1 MSTTGSRL
9 KDKLAVITG
18 GSSGIGLAS
27 AKAFIQE
34 GARVAIA
41 GRDQK
46 TLDQAAKELGSNA
59 LVVRADVSKLA
70 DLDRLLGQVKEEFG
84 RIDVLFANAGIAPVM
99 PFDHVTEEF
108 FDAMFNVNAKGVYFT
123 VQKALPLLSKGA
135 SVILT
140 TTAAV
145 EKGMPGISVYAASK
159 AAVRSL
165 ARSMSAELIGR
176 GIRVNVL
183 SPGPVETPIVGKM
196 GLTPEQAKGMFEH
209 ITNNLPM
216 KRAAHADELAKAALF
231 LASDESSF
239 MLGSEIAVDGGMA
252 QL

>member
-1 MSTTGSRL
+1 MPSSYEQAYPNYSIWMSFRG
-9 KDKLAVITG
+9 
-18 GSSGIGLAS
+18 
-27 AKAFIQE
+27 E
-34 GARVAIA
+34 
-41 GRDQK
+41 
-46 TLDQAAKELGSNA
+46 
-59 LVVRADVSKLA
+59 
-70 DLDRLLGQVKEEFG
+70 VKRKFG

-99 PFDHVTEEF
+99 PFDHITEGY
-108 FDAMFNVNAKGVYFT
+108 FDAMLNIQCQGRVFT

-216 KRAAHADELAKAALF
+216 KRVAHADELAKAALF
-231 LASDESSF
+231 LSFRRIEFHAGFGSRGRWWHGTTLNKRVVFQCYKDAEPSPRLRADSALVDE
-239 MLGSEIAVDGGMA
+239 G
-252 QL
+252 

>member
-1 MSTTGSRL
+1 MAAAESAWLQLRPL
-9 KDKLAVITG
+9 FKRVR
-18 GSSGIGLAS
+18 GLQSQA
-27 AKAFIQE
+27 E
-34 GARVAIA
+34 NE
-41 GRDQK
+41 K

-70 DLDRLLGQVKEEFG
+70 DLDRLLGQVKEKFG

-108 FDAMFNVNAKGVYFT
+108 FDAMFNINAKGVYFT

-165 ARSMSAELIGR
+165 ARSMSAELDWPR
-176 GIRVNVL
+176 N
-183 SPGPVETPIVGKM
+183 
-196 GLTPEQAKGMFEH
+196 
-209 ITNNLPM
+209 
-216 KRAAHADELAKAALF
+216 
-231 LASDESSF
+231 SS
-239 MLGSEIAVDGGMA
+239 
-252 QL
+252 

>member
-9 KDKLAVITG
+9 KDKVAVITG

-27 AKAFIQE
+27 AKAFIQR
-34 GARVAIA
+34 GCA
-41 GRDQK
+41 GCNRRPRS
-46 TLDQAAKELGSNA
+46 ENSRSGSKNGSDA

-70 DLDRLLGQVKEEFG
+70 DLDRLLGQVKEKFG

-108 FDAMFNVNAKGVYFT
+108 FDAMFNINAKGVYFT

-216 KRAAHADELAKAALF
+216 KRVAHADELEKPPCFGLPTNRVSCWVRKS
-231 LASDESSF
+231 LY
-239 MLGSEIAVDGGMA
+239 GGMA